1 MHVHVSVCVRDLHI
15 HPANLQFQ
23 HPSGFF
29 FVFPILYLYVKC
41 KYSSQIFFHSEKP
54 VNYTS
59 ILTPLPSSTA
69 HIQWFHNFNAHNVSL
84 FPEQGKTFMFIYL
97 SLLKVILYVF
107 TELTLFKK
115 IWTVLPC
122 KDVSRFIQPVYCILA
137 LSSFHYFYNY
147 G

>member
-15 HPANLQFQ
+15 HPGNLQ
-23 HPSGFF
+23 HPSEFF

-69 HIQWFHNFNAHNVSL
+69 HIKWFHNFNDYIRT
-84 FPEQGKTFMFIYL
+84 GKNIYVHL